1 MGNVLDNFRLDGRA
15 ALVTGG
21 SRGLGKVFCQAL
33 AEAGAEVI
41 LCSRNEDQ
49 AKAAAREIE
58 DTTKKKVLGLQ
69 ADITQPEEIDNLVT
83 HTIKEFGRI
92 DILVNNAGINIRHP
106 VAEFPDEE
114 WLRVIDSNL
123 IATYRCAKAAGAHM
137 VEQGYGRIINLSSM
151 LGMVGLAERTAYTAS
166 KGGVIQLTRTLALEW
181 APFGITV
188 NALCPG
194 PFETEINTVVL
205 ENPEARKF
213 FDDRLPMQRWG
224 KPKELGGA
232 IVFMASEASNF
243 MTGTT
248 LTIDGGWTA
257 Q

>member
-1 MGNVLDNFRLDGRA
+1 MADVLDNFRLDGRT

-33 AEAGAEVI
+33 AEAGAEIV
-41 LCSRNEDQ
+41 LCSRNEEQ
-49 AKAAAREIE
+49 AKAAAEEIE
-58 DTTKKKVLGLQ
+58 EATKKKVLGIKT
-69 ADITQPEEIDNLVT
+69 DITNPEEVENLIT
-83 HTIKEFGRI
+83 RTIEEFGHI

-114 WLRVIDSNL
+114 WLRVIDINL
-123 IATYRCAKAAGAHM
+123 IATYRCAKAAGALM

-181 APFGITV
+181 APSGVTV

-213 FDDRLPMQRWG
+213 FDERLPMQRWG
-224 KPKELGGA
+224 KPQELGGA
-232 IVFMASEASNF
+232 IVFMASEASSY